1 MDEQWNTRLAG
12 LGQLQPEQR
21 LLFFEL
27 LAHNLT
33 VAARGGWSEPGLTVE
48 EQVEALKQFNECLHR
63 VTARIRVQRLNT
75 HEWKDEDFVLL
86 LAGTDRLLH
95 PRLKG
100 SVLHAFECSFVVA
113 AA

>member
-1 MDEQWNTRLAG
+1 MGEHWNTNLAA
-12 LGQLQPEQR
+12 LGQLQSEQR

-33 VAARGGWSEPGLTVE
+33 VAARGGWSEPGLTVR

-63 VTARIRVQRLNT
+63 VTARIRVQRLNS

-86 LAGTDRLLH
+86 LAGTDGQLH

-100 SVLHAFECSFVVA
+100 SVLRAFECSIAVA